1 MKHIAGLA
9 ALIIMASSADAKP
22 LTGTFP
28 SIDGGTLAIEDWRGG
43 PVLVVNTASQCA
55 FTKQYDAL
63 QGLYDTYADQGLM
76 VLAVPSDDFR
86 QEFSTADEVKEFCE
100 INFNLTLPMTDI
112 IKVCGRE
119 AHPFYRSLGEMGFVP
134 RWNFNKVLIG
144 PDGGLVETYGSTVK
158 PMSPSIT
165 RKIETLLN

>member
-1 MKHIAGLA
+1 M
-9 ALIIMASSADAKP
+9 
-22 LTGTFP
+22 
-28 SIDGGTLAIEDWRGG
+28 
-43 PVLVVNTASQCA
+43 
-55 FTKQYDAL
+55 
-63 QGLYDTYADQGLM
+63 YDTYADRGLM

-86 QEFSTADEVKEFCE
+86 QEFSTAAEVKEFCE

-112 IKVCGRE
+112 TNVRGRD
-119 AHPFYRSLGEMGFVP
+119 AHPFYRSLGELGFVP

-144 PDGGLVETYGSTVK
+144 PDGGLVETSRSTVK